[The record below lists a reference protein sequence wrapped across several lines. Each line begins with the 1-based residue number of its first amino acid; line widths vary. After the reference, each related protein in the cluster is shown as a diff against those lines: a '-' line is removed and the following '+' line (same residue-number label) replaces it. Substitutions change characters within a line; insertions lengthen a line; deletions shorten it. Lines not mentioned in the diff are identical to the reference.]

1 MATSPISGVDQNQF
15 LTLLVTQL
23 KNQDPFN
30 PVSSDDFLGQITSLN
45 TLQGITTLNASFSEV
60 LKLQQLTQGVG
71 LIGKQVE
78 YAPPAGGPAAS
89 GTVESVAVQ
98 DGKYVLDI
106 GGNQVGLDQILSVR
120 G

>member
-1 MATSPISGVDQNQF
+1 MATSAISGVDPNQF
-15 LTLLVTQL
+15 LTLLVAQL

-30 PVSSDDFLGQITSLN
+30 PVSSDNFLSQLTSLN
-45 TLQGITTLNASFSEV
+45 TLQGVTSLNASFSEV
-60 LKLQQLTQGVG
+60 LKLQQLTQGVD

-78 YAPPAGGPAAS
+78 YAPPGGGASAA
-89 GTVESVAVQ
+89 GTVDSVAVQ